1 MTILNFSLNMN
12 VNINISSDFINGAK
26 ANTPIGLSV
35 FAYGAV
41 LGMICAQKGVEIY
54 QLTLMNVFIFAG
66 TSQFIIVD
74 MWNNISE
81 IFTIVAAALLINLRY
96 FLIGASLNRLFKKS
110 SMKDKFIYMHL
121 VADENWA
128 VTIER
133 SKHENIT
140 PLFLF
145 GGGICLFTIWSTGTY
160 LGYIFGGFIN
170 DPSKYA
176 LDFAFIAIFTALC
189 FNLYQDKRNLIP
201 WLFAALIAYISE
213 YFFGGNLYIVLGAI
227 AGSLVGVVLEA
238 KKYE

>member
-1 MTILNFSLNMN
+1 MAANQY
-12 VNINISSDFINGAK
+12 ISNDFVNGAK

-74 MWNNISE
+74 KWNNISE

-96 FLIGASLNRLFKKS
+96 FLIGASLNSLFKKS
-110 SMKDKFIYMHL
+110 SLRDKFIYMHL

-133 SKHENIT
+133 SQHESIT

-145 GGGICLFTIWSTGTY
+145 GGGICLFSIWSIGTY
-160 LGYIFGGFIN
+160 LGYIFAGFID

-189 FNLYQDKRNLIP
+189 FNLYQGKRNLVP
-201 WLFAALIAYISE
+201 WLTAAIVAYVSE
-213 YFFGGNLYIVLGAI
+213 YLFGGNTYIILGAI
-227 AGSLVGVVLEA
+227 AGSLVGVMSEE

>member
-1 MTILNFSLNMN
+1 MSKNLY
-12 VNINISSDFINGAK
+12 ISNDFVNGAK

-74 MWNNISE
+74 KWNNISE

-96 FLIGASLNRLFKKS
+96 FLIGASLNSLFKKS
-110 SMKDKFIYMHL
+110 SLRDKFIYMHL

-133 SKHENIT
+133 SKRESIT

-145 GGGICLFTIWSTGTY
+145 GGGICLFSIWSIGTY
-160 LGYIFGGFIN
+160 LGYIFAGFIN

-189 FNLYQDKRNLIP
+189 FNLYQDKRNLVP
-201 WLFAALIAYISE
+201 WVTAAIIAYASE
-213 YFFGGNLYIVLGAI
+213 YLFGGNLYIVLGAI
-227 AGSLVGVVLEA
+227 AGSLVGLMLESE
-238 KKYE
+238 KYE

>member
-1 MTILNFSLNMN
+1 MAA
-12 VNINISSDFINGAK
+12 NIYISNDFINGAK

-41 LGMICAQKGVEIY
+41 LGIICAQKGVEIY

-74 MWNNISE
+74 KWNNISE

-96 FLIGASLNRLFKKS
+96 FLIGASLNSLFKKS
-110 SMKDKFIYMHL
+110 SLRDKFIYMHL

-133 SKHENIT
+133 SKRDSIT

-145 GGGICLFTIWSTGTY
+145 GGGICLFSIWSIGTY
-160 LGYIFGGFIN
+160 LGYIFAGFIS

-189 FNLYQDKRNLIP
+189 FNLYQGKRNLIP
-201 WLFAALIAYISE
+201 WLVAAVVAYVTE
-213 YFFGGNLYIVLGAI
+213 YLFGGNLYIVLGAI
-227 AGSLVGVVLEA
+227 AGSLVGVILEA
-238 KKYE
+238 KKNE

>member
-1 MTILNFSLNMN
+1 MAANQYISNDF
-12 VNINISSDFINGAK
+12 VNGSK

-74 MWNNISE
+74 KWNNISE

-96 FLIGASLNRLFKKS
+96 FLIGASLNSLFKKS
-110 SMKDKFIYMHL
+110 SLRDKFIYMHL

-133 SKHENIT
+133 SQRESIT

-145 GGGICLFTIWSTGTY
+145 GGGICLFSIWSIGTY
-160 LGYIFGGFIN
+160 LGYIFAGFID

-189 FNLYQDKRNLIP
+189 FNLYQGKRNLVP
-201 WLFAALIAYISE
+201 WLTAAIVAYVSE
-213 YFFGGNLYIVLGAI
+213 YLFGGNLYIVLCAI
-227 AGSLVGVVLEA
+227 AGSLVGVMSEE

>member
-1 MTILNFSLNMN
+1 MVANQYIPNDL
-12 VNINISSDFINGAK
+12 VNGAK

-41 LGMICAQKGVEIY
+41 LGMICAQKGIEIY

-74 MWNNISE
+74 KWDNISE

-96 FLIGASLNRLFKKS
+96 FLIGASLNSLFKKS
-110 SMKDKFIYMHL
+110 SLRDKFIYMHL

-133 SKHENIT
+133 SQRESIT

-145 GGGICLFTIWSTGTY
+145 GGGICLFSIWSIGTY
-160 LGYIFGGFIN
+160 LGYIFAGFID

-189 FNLYQDKRNLIP
+189 FNLYQGKRNLVP
-201 WLFAALIAYISE
+201 WLTAAIVAYFSE
-213 YFFGGNLYIVLGAI
+213 YLFGGNTYIILGAI
-227 AGSLVGVVLEA
+227 AGSLVGVMSEE

>member
-1 MTILNFSLNMN
+1 MTA
-12 VNINISSDFINGAK
+12 NINISNDFINGAK

-74 MWNNISE
+74 MWNDISE
-81 IFTIVAAALLINLRY
+81 IFTVVTAALLINLRY
-96 FLIGASLNRLFKKS
+96 FLIGASLNTLFKERPL
-110 SMKDKFIYMHL
+110 KDKFIYMHL

-133 SKHENIT
+133 HKRENIT

-145 GGGICLFTIWSTGTY
+145 GGGICLFSIWSIGTY
-160 LGYIFGGFIN
+160 LGYIFAGFIN

-189 FNLYQDKRNLIP
+189 FNLYQGKKNLIP
-201 WLFAALIAYISE
+201 WLIAAIIAYLSE
-213 YFFGGNLYIVLGAI
+213 YLFGGNLYIIFGAI
-227 AGSLVGVVLEA
+227 AGSLAGMILEK

>member
-1 MTILNFSLNMN
+1 MSKNLY
-12 VNINISSDFINGAK
+12 ISNDFVNGAK

-74 MWNNISE
+74 KWNNISE

-96 FLIGASLNRLFKKS
+96 FLIGASLNSLFKKS
-110 SMKDKFIYMHL
+110 SLRDKFIYMHL

-133 SKHENIT
+133 SKRESIT

-145 GGGICLFTIWSTGTY
+145 GGGICLFSIWSIGTY
-160 LGYIFGGFIN
+160 LGYIFAGFIN

-189 FNLYQDKRNLIP
+189 FNLYQDKRNLVP
-201 WLFAALIAYISE
+201 WITAAIIAYASE
-213 YFFGGNLYIVLGAI
+213 YLFGGNLYIVLGAI
-227 AGSLVGVVLEA
+227 AGSLVGVMSEA
-238 KKYE
+238 EKYE

>member
-1 MTILNFSLNMN
+1 MTDKLSN
-12 VNINISSDFINGAK
+12 DFFRGAR
-26 ANTPIGLSV
+26 ANAPIGISV

-74 MWNNISE
+74 MWDNITE
-81 IFTIVAAALLINLRY
+81 VFTIVIAALLINLRY
-96 FLIGASLNRLFKKS
+96 FLIGASLNSLFKES
-110 SMKDKFIYMHL
+110 SLKDKFLFMHL

-133 SKHENIT
+133 SKYDSIT

-145 GGGICLFTIWSTGTY
+145 GGGICLFTIWSIGTY
-160 LGYIFGGFIN
+160 TGYIFSGFIN

-189 FNLYQDKRNLIP
+189 FNLYQSKINLIP
-201 WLFAALIAYISE
+201 WTSAAIVAYTSE
-213 YFFGGNLYIVLGAI
+213 SLFGGNLYIVFGAI
-227 AGSLVGVVLEA
+227 AGSLVGVFLED
-238 KKYE
+238 KKYAR

>member
-1 MTILNFSLNMN
+1 MYTNLY
-12 VNINISSDFINGAK
+12 ISNDFINGAK
-26 ANTPIGLSV
+26 ANTPIGFSV

-74 MWNNISE
+74 RWGNISE

-96 FLIGASLNRLFKKS
+96 FLIGASLNSLFKKS
-110 SMKDKFIYMHL
+110 SLKDKFIYMHL

-133 SKHENIT
+133 SQRESIT

-145 GGGICLFTIWSTGTY
+145 GGGICLFSVWSLGTY
-160 LGYIFGGFIN
+160 LGYIFAGFIN

-189 FNLYQDKRNLIP
+189 FNLYQDKRNLVP
-201 WLFAALIAYISE
+201 WITAAIIAYASE
-213 YFFGGNLYIVLGAI
+213 YLFGGNLYIVLGAI
-227 AGSLVGVVLEA
+227 AGSLVGLMLESE
-238 KKYE
+238 KYE

>member
-1 MTILNFSLNMN
+1 MAAYQY
-12 VNINISSDFINGAK
+12 ISNDFVNGAK

-74 MWNNISE
+74 KWNNISE

-96 FLIGASLNRLFKKS
+96 FLIGASLNSLFKKS
-110 SMKDKFIYMHL
+110 SLRDKFIYMHL

-133 SKHENIT
+133 SQRESVT

-145 GGGICLFTIWSTGTY
+145 GGGVCLFSIWSIGTY
-160 LGYIFGGFIN
+160 LGYIFAGFID

-189 FNLYQDKRNLIP
+189 FNLYQGKRNLVP
-201 WLFAALIAYISE
+201 WLTAAIVAYVSE
-213 YFFGGNLYIVLGAI
+213 YLFGGNLYIVLGAI
-227 AGSLVGVVLEA
+227 AGSLVGVMSEE